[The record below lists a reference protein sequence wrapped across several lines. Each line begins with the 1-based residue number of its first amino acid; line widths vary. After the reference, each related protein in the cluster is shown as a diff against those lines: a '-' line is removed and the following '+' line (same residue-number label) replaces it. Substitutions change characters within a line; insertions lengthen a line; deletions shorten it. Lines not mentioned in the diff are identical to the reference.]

1 MKSLHIRDVDEVVL
15 DRLRTRAGMHHR
27 SLQGEVRAI
36 LQEAAE
42 MAPDPYAVRELDLV
56 TVSVK
61 DPGSWSR
68 EQIYGDDAR

>member
-1 MKSLHIRDVDEVVL
+1 
-15 DRLRTRAGMHHR
+15 MHHR

-42 MAPDPYAVRELDLV
+42 MAPDPYASRELDLV
-56 TVSVK
+56 TVSIP

-68 EQIYGDDAR
+68 ECIYGDDAR